1 MTDTTATLALLTE
14 AGYNVRDVESP
25 RAAFRSCFTNRD
37 ANVLTPHTITYF
49 RLKRNPAVVVEVSAG
64 DFLNN
69 PIYGVTCVNVANN
82 ESLYDISRAA
92 FDPDDVLKAVQAAEE
107 HFT

>member
-1 MTDTTATLALLTE
+1 MTDTAAILALLTE

-25 RAAFRSCFTNRD
+25 RAAFRSCFAD
-37 ANVLTPHTITYF
+37 KAASFMTPQQITFF

-69 PIYGVTCVNVANN
+69 PIYGVTCVNVVNK

-92 FDPDDVLKAVQAAEE
+92 FDPEDVLKAVQAAEE

>member
-1 MTDTTATLALLTE
+1 MTNIATLTLLTE

-25 RAAFRSCFTNRD
+25 RAAFRSCFANKD
-37 ANVLTPHTITYF
+37 AHFITSQPITYF

-69 PIYGVTCVNVANN
+69 PIYGVTCVNVATKEN
-82 ESLYDISRAA
+82 LYDISRAA
-92 FDPDDVLKAVQAAEE
+92 FDPEDVLKAVQAAEE